1 MVDVLFLVGIAEE
14 GDVRAGEGHEKSQV
28 GVGAIDVGGAD
39 DEEIEEDRRACES
52 GAQIAPTVHAVRG
65 AIDADVG
72 SRADTVYY

>member
-14 GDVRAGEGHEKSQV
+14 GGVRAGEGHEKSQV

-39 DEEIEEDRRACES
+39 DEEIEEDRCACGS

-72 SRADTVYY
+72 NRTDTVYC

>member
-39 DEEIEEDRRACES
+39 DEEIEEDRRA
-52 GAQIAPTVHAVRG
+52 
-65 AIDADVG
+65 
-72 SRADTVYY
+72 